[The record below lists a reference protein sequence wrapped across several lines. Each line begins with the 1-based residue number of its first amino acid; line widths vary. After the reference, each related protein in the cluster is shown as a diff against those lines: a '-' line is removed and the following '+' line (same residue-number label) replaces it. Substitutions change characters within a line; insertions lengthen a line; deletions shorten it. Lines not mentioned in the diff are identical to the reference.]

1 MAVIYYNYSS
11 QQLEKRALETL
22 AAYDKELLRKTKQ
35 IDVYDVIEKLL
46 DVPYDWKYLTPDQSV
61 LGATVFNP
69 GYIYAWPEPEYREGM
84 KPYKLP
90 VEKGTILIEAT
101 LTEHDNRGRENFTVM
116 HEVFH
121 QILHQKCFCN
131 EPPDYAHFSKKT
143 VYDSNGHKKLIDAI
157 DFIEYQANHSAA
169 CFLMPRDVVEYTY
182 RKMFSRTSYSRLKW
196 IYIDKL
202 VREMAYEFN
211 SSETAMK
218 YRLDNLNILR
228 KAGNGKCYE
237 PVNL

>member
-1 MAVIYYNYSS
+1 MIYYNYSS
-11 QQLEKRALETL
+11 QQLEKRAIEAL
-22 AAYDKELLRKTKQ
+22 AAYDKELLCKTKQ

-61 LGATVFNP
+61 LGATAFNP
-69 GYIYAWPEPEYREGM
+69 GYIWAWPEPVYRDGM

-101 LTEHDNRGRENFTVM
+101 LTERGNRGRENFTVM

-121 QILHQKCFCN
+121 QILHQKCFRN
-131 EPPDYAHFSKKT
+131 EPANYAHFSRAAE
-143 VYDSNGHKKLIDAI
+143 YNSDGHKKLVTAI
-157 DFIEYQANHSAA
+157 DYIEYQANHCAA
-169 CFLMPRDVVEYTY
+169 CFLMPRELVIETY
-182 RKMFSRTSYSRLKW
+182 EKMFSKRSFDVLKE
-196 IYIDKL
+196 IYINNL
-202 VREMAYEFN
+202 VRDMAFEFN

-218 YRLDNLNILR
+218 YRLDNLNLI
-228 KAGNGKCYE
+228 KKVGDGKYYE

>member
-1 MAVIYYNYSS
+1 MIYYNYSS
-11 QQLEKRALETL
+11 QQLEKRAIEAL
-22 AAYDKELLRKTKQ
+22 AAYDKELLCKTKQ

-61 LGATVFNP
+61 LGATAFNP
-69 GYIYAWPEPEYREGM
+69 GYIWAWPEPVYRDGM

-101 LTEHDNRGRENFTVM
+101 LTERGNRGRENFTVM

-121 QILHQKCFCN
+121 QILHQKCFRN
-131 EPPDYAHFSKKT
+131 EPANYAHFSRT
-143 VYDSNGHKKLIDAI
+143 AEYNSDGHKKLVTAI
-157 DFIEYQANHSAA
+157 DYIEYQANHCAA
-169 CFLMPRDVVEYTY
+169 CFLMPRELVIETY
-182 RKMFSRTSYSRLKW
+182 EKMFSKRSFDVLKE
-196 IYIDKL
+196 IYINNL
-202 VREMAYEFN
+202 VRDMAFEFN

-218 YRLDNLNILR
+218 YRLDNLNLI
-228 KAGNGKCYE
+228 KKVGDGKYYE